1 MRRLLAL
8 VIPLLLSGGPALAAT
23 PSPPHGQAQHTTRAS
38 RDRVPAPK
46 PPVAITLGSVRPA
59 YLRASSTLRVSGR
72 LVNQSQSA
80 YQQVSVRLRFRSNV
94 MTSRGEVET
103 YADGKG
109 PDPQQ
114 AGPSRTISPPTLPVG
129 GQKDWSLSLSVRKM
143 GLRAFG
149 VYPIMV
155 EARNG
160 AGVVLGS
167 QRTFVTYYPAG
178 TPLQPTKVAWVWPL
192 VDQPHRAADTT
203 FVDDQLERQL
213 NTGGRLSTLV
223 SAAARTTKT
232 PVSWLIDPSLVDDAN
247 KMANTE
253 GYTIKGDVDRSQSVA
268 ALAWLTSLHGAI
280 GDGDRLI
287 STPYADP
294 DVTALADRRMSKDVT
309 LAAQQGTHALADAH
323 LSGATTSTAMPPD
336 DLPVDQA
343 TLSSLVASGSRTILL
358 SSAILPDSR
367 VETFTPDPVV
377 NKTVSG
383 ESVKLVAYD
392 DTLRKILKEPTTEPG
407 GTILAE
413 QRFLAETAMIT
424 GEAPQKQRTIVITPP
439 RRWKPS
445 ATFAKAVLNYTA
457 KAPWLTP
464 VQLSSVETLK
474 PTGRTFQPQK
484 SFSAPGLSKNYL
496 RQVRDLRTDVQQFT
510 SLLDPPVS
518 DFSLGIARS
527 ESSAWNGQSR
537 RGKLVRDTLK
547 DELGKSSGRIKV
559 LNDSITMAG
568 TSGRIPI
575 TISNGLTR
583 GTVTVTLHAYSQN
596 PTRLSVNSVDRTLV
610 LEPGH
615 KDSVTLKMKA
625 SANGPAYVNLQLRT
639 PQGQDFGGAHVL
651 RVNATYYGRTALLIT
666 GISLAVL
673 FVGVAI
679 RIVRRRADRAGES
692 VE

>member
-1 MRRLLAL
+1 VRRLLAL

-23 PSPPHGQAQHTTRAS
+23 PSPPHGQGRHASRAS
-38 RDRVPAPK
+38 RDRAPAPK
-46 PPVAITLGSVRPA
+46 PPVAITLGSVSPA
-59 YLRASSTLRVSGR
+59 YLRASSTLRVRGQ
-72 LVNQSQSA
+72 LVNQSQST
-80 YQQVSVRLRFRSNV
+80 YQQVSVRLWFSSHA
-94 MTSRGEVET
+94 MTSRGEMET

-109 PDPQQ
+109 LDPQQ
-114 AGPSRTISPPTLPVG
+114 AGLPRMISAALPVG
-129 GQKDWSLSLSVRKM
+129 GQKPWSLSLSARKM
-143 GLRAFG
+143 GLRTFG

-155 EARNG
+155 DVRNG
-160 AGVVLGS
+160 AGVVLGH
-167 QRTFVTYYPAG
+167 QRTFVTYYPAD
-178 TPLQPTKVAWVWPL
+178 TALQRTKVAWVWPL

-213 NTGGRLSTLV
+213 GSGGRLSTLV
-223 SAAARTTKT
+223 NAAGRTTT

-247 KMANTE
+247 KMANTD
-253 GYTIKGDVDRSQSVA
+253 GYTIKGDVDRPQSVA
-268 ALAWLTSLHGAI
+268 ALSWLTTLHRAI
-280 GDGDRLI
+280 TGDRLI

-294 DVTALADRRMSKDVT
+294 DVTALADRHMSRDVK
-309 LAAQQGTHALADAH
+309 LAAQQGTRALADAH
-323 LSGATTSTAMPPD
+323 LSGATPSIAMPPD

-367 VETFTPDPVV
+367 AETFTPDPVV
-377 NKTVSG
+377 NKNVSG
-383 ESVKLVAYD
+383 TNVRLVAYD
-392 DTLRKILKEPTTEPG
+392 DTLRKILKEPTTQPG

-424 GEAPQKQRTIVITPP
+424 GEAPQKARTIVITPP

-445 ATFAKAVLNYTA
+445 ATFAKAVLHYTA
-457 KAPWLTP
+457 KAPWLRP
-464 VQLSSVETLK
+464 VPLSNVETLK

-484 SFSAPGLSKNYL
+484 SSSGLSKNYL
-496 RQVRDLRTDVQQFT
+496 RQVRDLSTDVQKFT
-510 SLLDPPVS
+510 SIFEPPVS
-518 DFSLGIARS
+518 DFTLGIART
-527 ESSAWNGQSR
+527 ESSAWHGQSR

-547 DELGKSSGRIKV
+547 DELEKSSGRIKV

-575 TISNGLTR
+575 TISNGLSR
-583 GTVTVTLHAYSQN
+583 GTVRVILHAYSQN
-596 PTRLSVNSVDRTLV
+596 PTRLDVNSVDRPLV

-639 PQGQDFGGAHVL
+639 PEGQDFGGAHVL

-679 RIVRRRADRAGES
+679 RIVRRRAGRAGES

>member
-23 PSPPHGQAQHTTRAS
+23 PSPPHGQAQHTARAS
-38 RDRVPAPK
+38 RDRQPAAK
-46 PPVAITLGSVRPA
+46 PPVAITLGSVKPA
-59 YLRASSTLRVSGR
+59 YLKASSTLRVSGR
-72 LVNQSQSA
+72 LVNQSQST
-80 YQQVSVRLRFRSNV
+80 YQQVSVRLWFRSRA

-114 AGPSRTISPPTLPVG
+114 AGQPRVISATLPVG
-129 GQKDWSLSLSVRKM
+129 GQKSWRLSLSARQM
-143 GLRAFG
+143 GLRTFG

-155 EARNG
+155 EVRNS
-160 AGVVLGS
+160 AGVVLGH

-178 TPLQPTKVAWVWPL
+178 TPLQRTKVAWVWPL
-192 VDQPHRAADTT
+192 IDQPHRAADTT

-213 NTGGRLSTLV
+213 GTGGRLSTIV
-223 SAAARTTKT
+223 GAARATKT
-232 PVSWLIDPSLVDDAN
+232 PLSWLIDPSLVDDAN
-247 KMANTE
+247 KMGNTD
-253 GYTIKGDVDRSQSVA
+253 GYNIKGDANRSQSVA
-268 ALAWLTSLHGAI
+268 ALTWLTTLHNAVAN
-280 GDGDRLI
+280 DRLFA
-287 STPYADP
+287 TPYADP
-294 DVTALADRRMSKDVT
+294 DVTALADRGMSDDVKA
-309 LAAQQGTHALADAH
+309 AAQEGTRALADVR

-336 DLPVDQA
+336 GLPVDQA

-358 SSAILPDSR
+358 SSAVLPDAR

-377 NKTVSG
+377 NKNVSG
-383 ESVKLVAYD
+383 TNVKLVAYD
-392 DTLRKILKEPTTEPG
+392 DTLRKILGQPTTTPG

-424 GEAPQKQRTIVITPP
+424 GEAPQNPRTIVITPP

-457 KAPWLTP
+457 KAPWLSP
-464 VQLSSVETLK
+464 VPLSSVETLK
-474 PTGRTFQPQK
+474 PTERTFQPQK
-484 SFSAPGLSKNYL
+484 SPLGLSKNYL
-496 RQVRDLRTDVQQFT
+496 RQVRDLRSDVRKFT
-510 SLLDPPVS
+510 SIFEPPAS
-518 DFSLGIARS
+518 DFTLGIART

-537 RGKLVRDTLK
+537 HGKLVRDTLK
-547 DELGKSSGRIKV
+547 DELEKSMGRIKV
-559 LNDSITMAG
+559 LNDGTTMAG
-568 TSGRIPI
+568 KSGRIPI
-575 TISNGLTR
+575 TISNGLDH

-596 PTRLSVNSVDRTLV
+596 PTRLRVDAVDRTLR
-610 LEPGH
+610 LEHGH
-615 KDSVTLKMKA
+615 KDQVTLDMKA
-625 SANGPAYVNLQLRT
+625 SANGIADVYLQLRT
-639 PQGQDFGGAHVL
+639 PKGEDFGGAHVL
-651 RVNATYYGRTALLIT
+651 RVNASGYGRTALLIT